1 MRAVREGDPMA
12 FKVGDT
18 LFTQN
23 ASPATVVGQDA
34 AKGTVKYDRDF
45 SAFQVNTRHGL
56 INGMAPEARDQFQK
70 IMDEVFENEN
80 NEQRVELL
88 RDKIE
93 ELKADPRNFKMIQYL
108 DGEVRH
114 LMNVKG
120 VKPRF
125 FTTEEFKIR

>member
-1 MRAVREGDPMA
+1 MS
-12 FKVGDT
+12 FKIGDT

-23 ASPATVVGQDA
+23 ATPATVVGKDEQ
-34 AKGTVKYDRDF
+34 KSTVKYDRDF

-56 INGMAPEARDQFQK
+56 INGIAPEARDQFQK
-70 IMDEVFENEN
+70 IMDEVFENKN
-80 NEQRVELL
+80 NDERVELL
-88 RDKIE
+88 RNKID
-93 ELKADPRNFKMIQYL
+93 ELKVDPRNFKMVQYL

-125 FTTEEFKIR
+125 FTTEEFKVR

>member
-1 MRAVREGDPMA
+1 MT

-23 ASPATVVGQDA
+23 ASPATVVGHDD
-34 AKGTVKYDRDF
+34 KKSTVKYDRDF

-56 INGMAPEARDQFQK
+56 INGMAPESREQFQQ
-70 IMDEVFENEN
+70 ILDEVFENQN
-80 NEQRVELL
+80 NEERVELL
-88 RDKIE
+88 RGKIE
-93 ELKADPRNFKMIQYL
+93 ELKADPRNFKMVQYL

-125 FTTEEFKIR
+125 FTTEDFKVR

>member
-1 MRAVREGDPMA
+1 MS
-12 FKVGDT
+12 FKIGDT

-23 ASPATVVGQDA
+23 ATPATVVGKDEQ
-34 AKGTVKYDRDF
+34 KSTVKYDRDF

-56 INGMAPEARDQFQK
+56 INGMAPETRDQFQK
-70 IMDEVFENEN
+70 IMDEVFENKN
-80 NEQRVELL
+80 NDERVELL
-88 RDKIE
+88 RNKID
-93 ELKADPRNFKMIQYL
+93 ELKVDPRNFKMVQYL

-125 FTTEEFKIR
+125 FTTEEFKVR

>member
-1 MRAVREGDPMA
+1 MS
-12 FKVGDT
+12 FKIGDT

-23 ASPATVVGQDA
+23 ATPATVVGKDEQ
-34 AKGTVKYDRDF
+34 KSTVKYDRDF

-56 INGMAPEARDQFQK
+56 INGIAPEARDQFQK
-70 IMDEVFENEN
+70 IMDEVFENKN
-80 NEQRVELL
+80 NDARVELL
-88 RDKIE
+88 RNKID
-93 ELKADPRNFKMIQYL
+93 ELKVDPRNFKMVQYL

-125 FTTEEFKIR
+125 FTTEEFKVR